1 MPDTTT
7 PEQHAVKPHDGRRK
21 KILLSV
27 IGVLVAIPVI
37 AVIFIL
43 TFDWNKARPWL
54 NAKVSEAIERPFAIR
69 GNLAVQWEIPAR
81 RMAPGD
87 RHLRDWLPWPH
98 LIANDVHVGNPANM
112 QQADMASV
120 RQFSFSLNPF
130 GLLHRT
136 IGIPVLRFDAPRV
149 DLVRTDNEHY
159 NWVYKKKEEESKWK
173 LDLERIVLTDGVV
186 RVVDAVTK
194 ANVTA
199 HVRTLDKDPKYGI
212 GFEVGGSYNGAPVTG
227 GGKVGQVL
235 SLKDQDTPYPV
246 QADMRSG
253 PSRIAIEGTVT
264 APARLKAVDLQLELA
279 GRSMARLYNFTGITL
294 PETPA
299 FSTSGRLRGELD
311 REYGRWTYE
320 NFKGKVGSSDIHGK
334 LVYEGGKPRGKL
346 SGNVASNKLVFEDL
360 GPLIGADS
368 NASKK
373 ARGVEA
379 VQPGGKV
386 LPVEEFRTERW
397 KAIDADVRY
406 AADKIVR
413 EKTLPISKLSAHLIM
428 KDGVITLAPLDFG
441 VAGGTLRSTIRLD
454 GSGKAGNTIAATAKV
469 QARHI
474 QIKQLFPTIE
484 QMQATVGQ
492 VNGDAQ
498 LSATG
503 TSVAA
508 LLVERRSQGAGEP
521 GHGQQDA
528 ARDDGPE
535 RWQHHRHQAVRRQ
548 AGAAELPGRRLR
560 RQEGGDAVPGL
571 RGRHQGSDHPGRRHG
586 QPRQRGAEPDDP
598 PRDQGPAPV
607 HAALAAVCARPL
619 QQARRRGRQGRAGAE
634 GRRRGGARRGRG
646 AGSGPDPADQYR
658 AGRRQRLRPP
668 GGAGEDQADGAAAGQ
683 DQDALNAPR
692 GQPPQGRPAAVRRRM
707 RRMG

>member
-7 PEQHAVKPHDGRRK
+7 PERSAVKPHNGRRK

-27 IGVLVAIPVI
+27 IGVLIAIPVI

-81 RMAPGD
+81 NMAPGD

-149 DLVRTDNEHY
+149 DLVRTDDEHY

-186 RVVDAVTK
+186 HFVDAVTK

-212 GFEVGGSYNGAPVTG
+212 GFEIGGSYNGAPVTG

-264 APARLKAVDLQLELA
+264 APAKLKAVDLQLELA

-360 GPLIGADS
+360 GPLVGADS

-406 AADKIVR
+406 AADRIVR

-441 VAGGTLRSTIRLD
+441 VAGGTLRSTIRMD

-508 LLVERRSQGAGEP
+508 LLGSSNGEVKALVNQGTISKMLLEMMGLNVGNIIVTKLFGDKPVQLNCLAADFDVKKGVMQSQVFVVDTKEAIIRVDGTVNLGNEALDLTIHPETKALRLFTLRSPLYVRGPFSKPDVAVDKGVLALKAGGAV
-521 GHGQQDA
+521 A
-528 ARDDGPE
+528 LATI
-535 RWQHHRHQAVRRQ
+535 A
-548 AGAAELPGRRLR
+548 
-560 RQEGGDAVPGL
+560 
-571 RGRHQGSDHPGRRHG
+571 
-586 QPRQRGAEPDDP
+586 
-598 PRDQGPAPV
+598 APV
-607 HAALAAVCARPL
+607 AALIPL
-619 QQARRRGRQGRAGAE
+619 INTGPGEDSDCGRLVALAKTKPT
-634 GRRRGGARRGRG
+634 A
-646 AGSGPDPADQYR
+646 P
-658 AGRRQRLRPP
+658 PP
-668 GGAGEDQADGAAAGQ
+668 GKTKT
-683 DQDALNAPR
+683 R
-692 GQPPQGRPAAVRRRM
+692 
-707 RRMG
+707 

>member
-7 PEQHAVKPHDGRRK
+7 PQHGAVKPHNGRRK
-21 KILLSV
+21 KIILSA
-27 IGVLVAIPVI
+27 IGILIAIPVI

-69 GNLAVQWEIPAR
+69 GNLNVEWEIPAR
-81 RMAPGD
+81 KMAPGD
-87 RHLRDWLPWPH
+87 RNLRDWIPWPH
-98 LIANDVHVGNPANM
+98 LIANDVHVGNPAHM
-112 QQADMASV
+112 KQADMAAV
-120 RQFSFSLNPF
+120 KQFSFSLNPL
-130 GLLHRT
+130 GLLHHT

-149 DLVRTDNEHY
+149 DLVRTDASHY
-159 NWVYKKKEEESKWK
+159 NWVYKKEEKESKWK
-173 LDLERIVLTDGVV
+173 LDLERVVLTDGVV
-186 RVVDAVTK
+186 SFVDAVTK

-199 HVRTLDKDPKYGI
+199 HVRTLANDPKYGVA
-212 GFEVGGSYNGAPVTG
+212 FEVGGSYNGAPVTG

-235 SLKDQDTPYPV
+235 SLKDQNVPYPV

-253 PSRIAIEGTVT
+253 PSRIAVEGTVT
-264 APARLKAVDLQLELA
+264 SPAKLKAVDLQLRLA

-299 FSTSGRLRGELD
+299 FSTSGHLRGELD

-320 NFKGKVGSSDIHGK
+320 DFKGKVGSSDIHGK

-360 GPLIGADS
+360 GPLVGADS

-397 KAIDADVRY
+397 KAMDADVKY

-469 QARHI
+469 SARHI

-508 LLVERRSQGAGEP
+508 LLGTSNGEVKALVNQGTISKMLLEMAGLNVGNMVLTKLFGDKPVELNCLAADFDVKKGVMQSQVFVVDTKEAIINVSGNVNLANEGMDLTVKPETKALRLFTLRAPLYVRGTFSDPDVSVDKKTLALKAGGA
-521 GHGQQDA
+521 
-528 ARDDGPE
+528 
-535 RWQHHRHQAVRRQ
+535 
-548 AGAAELPGRRLR
+548 
-560 RQEGGDAVPGL
+560 
-571 RGRHQGSDHPGRRHG
+571 
-586 QPRQRGAEPDDP
+586 
-598 PRDQGPAPV
+598 
-607 HAALAAVCARPL
+607 AALATIAAPVAALLPLINTGPGQDSDCARLVALANAKPT
-619 QQARRRGRQGRAGAE
+619 A
-634 GRRRGGARRGRG
+634 
-646 AGSGPDPADQYR
+646 P
-658 AGRRQRLRPP
+658 PP
-668 GGAGEDQADGAAAGQ
+668 GKTKK
-683 DQDALNAPR
+683 
-692 GQPPQGRPAAVRRRM
+692 
-707 RRMG
+707 

>member
-1 MPDTTT
+1 MPDTST
-7 PEQHAVKPHDGRRK
+7 PQRSAARPHRGRRK
-21 KILLSV
+21 KILLSA
-27 IGVLVAIPVI
+27 IGILIAIPVI

-69 GNLAVQWEIPAR
+69 GNLNVEWEIPAR
-81 RMAPGD
+81 KMAPGD
-87 RHLRDWLPWPH
+87 RNLRDWIPWPH
-98 LIANDVHVGNPANM
+98 LIANDVHVGNPAHM
-112 QQADMASV
+112 QQADMAAV
-120 RQFSFSLNPF
+120 KQFSFSLNPL
-130 GLLHRT
+130 GLLHHT

-149 DLVRTDNEHY
+149 DLVRTDATHY
-159 NWVYKKKEEESKWK
+159 NWVYKKEEKESKWK

-186 RVVDAVTK
+186 RFVDAVTK
-194 ANVTA
+194 ADVTA
-199 HVRTLDKDPKYGI
+199 NVRTLANDPKYGVS
-212 GFEVGGSYNGAPVTG
+212 FEVGGSYNGAPVTG

-235 SLKDQDTPYPV
+235 SLKDQNVPYPV

-264 APARLKAVDLQLELA
+264 SPAKLKAVDLQLQLA

-299 FSTSGRLRGELD
+299 FSTSGHLVGELD

-320 NFKGKVGSSDIHGK
+320 DFKGKVGSSDIHGK

-360 GPLIGADS
+360 GPLVGADS

-406 AADKIVR
+406 AANQIVR

-454 GSGKAGNTIAATAKV
+454 GSGAAGNTIAATAKV
-469 QARHI
+469 SARHI

-508 LLVERRSQGAGEP
+508 LLGTSNGEVKALVNQGTISKMLLEMAGLNVGNMVLTKLFGDKPVELNCLAADFDVKKGVMQSQVFVVDTKEAIINVSGNVNLANEGKDLTVKPETKALRLFTLRAPLYVRGTFSDPDVSVDKKTLALKAGGA
-521 GHGQQDA
+521 
-528 ARDDGPE
+528 
-535 RWQHHRHQAVRRQ
+535 
-548 AGAAELPGRRLR
+548 
-560 RQEGGDAVPGL
+560 
-571 RGRHQGSDHPGRRHG
+571 
-586 QPRQRGAEPDDP
+586 
-598 PRDQGPAPV
+598 
-607 HAALAAVCARPL
+607 AALATIAAPVAALLPLINTGPGEDSDCAKLVALANAKPT
-619 QQARRRGRQGRAGAE
+619 A
-634 GRRRGGARRGRG
+634 
-646 AGSGPDPADQYR
+646 P
-658 AGRRQRLRPP
+658 PP
-668 GGAGEDQADGAAAGQ
+668 GKTKK
-683 DQDALNAPR
+683 
-692 GQPPQGRPAAVRRRM
+692 
-707 RRMG
+707 